1 MKRQPVNYVNNKDI
15 LLHLEPWLEE
25 RKIAIAEGRE
35 TPRIPRF
42 VGEAIMMIA
51 TNLAR
56 KPNFSGYSFR
66 EEMIGDGVENCIKY
80 LHNFNP
86 EKSRNPFSYITL
98 IVYNAYIRRIEHEQK
113 HSYIKHK
120 MMFQSPV
127 YNMIGDF
134 DASDSDTLNAVM
146 ESIAND
152 KSNDIISRFE
162 DKLAEKKEKKRIKSE
177 QRALLAE
184 TEQ

>member
-1 MKRQPVNYVNNKDI
+1 MRRQPVNYINNKDI
-15 LLHLEPWLEE
+15 LVHLEPWLEK
-25 RKIAIAEGRE
+25 RKEALARGEE
-35 TPRIPRF
+35 APRIPRY
-42 VGEAIMMIA
+42 VGEAIMLIA

-66 EEMIGDGVENCIKY
+66 EEMIGDGIENCIMY

-98 IVYNAYIRRIEHEQK
+98 ILYNAYIRRIEREQK

-127 YNMIGDF
+127 YNMIGEF
-134 DASDSDTLNAVM
+134 DANDTDTLNTVM
-146 ESIAND
+146 EAISND

-162 DKLAEKKEKKRIKSE
+162 DKLAEKKEKKRIKNE
-177 QRALLAE
+177 QRSLLAE
-184 TEQ
+184 TGQ